1 MNAPQ
6 AAILREPESAIST
19 ALPASAEDAAR
30 AEHYA
35 LLARLFFAAPDAP
48 LLAALAALAAAG
60 DVFGGGNL
68 PFAHSPFARSPFGVA
83 WAELADAAR
92 RTDARNVCDEYEA
105 LFHGIGRPEVMLYGS
120 FYLAGFLMEEPLA
133 DLRDDLA
140 ELGLARRGGVTQTE
154 DHVAALAEVM
164 RHLVVTGADA
174 AGLAR
179 QRAFFA
185 RHLQPWYARLADAL
199 AASPQ
204 ASFYARVGALA
215 RAFFDVESEAFAMD

>member
-1 MNAPQ
+1 M
-6 AAILREPESAIST
+6 ST
-19 ALPASAEDAAR
+19 SLPASAEDAAR

-48 LLAALAALAAAG
+48 LLAALVAAG
-60 DVFGGGNL
+60 DVFGVGDSPSPL
-68 PFAHSPFARSPFGVA
+68 AHSPLAHSPFVPSPFGVA

-92 RTDARNVCDEYEA
+92 RTDARSVHDEYEA

-140 ELGLARRGGVTQTE
+140 GLGLARRGGVTETE

-164 RHLVVTGADA
+164 RHLVVSGADA

-179 QRAFFA
+179 QRAFFT
-185 RHLQPWYARLADAL
+185 RHLQPWYARLADAV
-199 AASPQ
+199 AAAPQ

>member
-6 AAILREPESAIST
+6 AALLREPEAGTSASP
-19 ALPASAEDAAR
+19 PASAEDAAR

-48 LLAALAALAAAG
+48 LLAALVAAG

-68 PFAHSPFARSPFGVA
+68 PFARSPFAAA

-92 RTDARNVCDEYEA
+92 RTDARSVHDEYEA
-105 LFHGIGRPEVMLYGS
+105 LFQGIGRPDVMLYGS

-140 ELGLARRGGVTQTE
+140 ELGLARRGGVTETE

-164 RHLVVTGADA
+164 RHLVVSGADA

-179 QRAFFA
+179 QRAFFV

-199 AASPQ
+199 AASPR

-215 RAFFDVESEAFAMD
+215 RAFFDIEREAFAMD

>member
-1 MNAPQ
+1 MSAPQ
-6 AAILREPESAIST
+6 AAILREPGFATSAS
-19 ALPASAEDAAR
+19 LPASAEDAAR

-35 LLARLFFAAPDAP
+35 LLARLFLAAPDAP
-48 LLAALAALAAAG
+48 LLAALVAAG
-60 DVFGGGNL
+60 DVFGVGD
-68 PFAHSPFARSPFGVA
+68 SSFGVA
-83 WAELADAAR
+83 WAELAEAAR
-92 RTDARNVCDEYEA
+92 RTDARSVRDEYEA
-105 LFHGIGRPEVMLYGS
+105 LFQGIGRPEVMLYGS

-140 ELGLARRGGVTQTE
+140 GLGLARRGGVTETE

-164 RHLVVTGADA
+164 RHLVVSGADA

-179 QRAFFA
+179 QRAFFT
-185 RHLQPWYARLADAL
+185 RHLQPWYARLADAV
-199 AASPQ
+199 AAAPQ

>member
-1 MNAPQ
+1 MNAPTDFHVSP
-6 AAILREPESAIST
+6 AASLG
-19 ALPASAEDAAR
+19 AEDRAR
-30 AEHYA
+30 ADHYA

-48 LLAALAALAAAG
+48 LLAGLVEAG
-60 DVFGGGNL
+60 RVFGEGDGA
-68 PFAHSPFARSPFGVA
+68 FAHA
-83 WAELADAAR
+83 WRDLADAAR
-92 RTDARNVCDEYEA
+92 QTGEAAVRDEYHA
-105 LFHGIGRPEVMLYGS
+105 LFHGLGRPDVMLYGS

-140 ELGLARRGGVTQTE
+140 ELGLGRRGGVAETE

-164 RHLVVTGADA
+164 RHLVATGPDD

-185 RHLQPWYARLADAL
+185 RHLQPWYGRLADAL

-204 ASFYARVGALA
+204 AHFYARVGALA
-215 RAFFDVESEAFAMD
+215 RAFFDIEGEAFAME

>member
-6 AAILREPESAIST
+6 AAILREPEGATSASLT
-19 ALPASAEDAAR
+19 ASAEDAAR

-48 LLAALAALAAAG
+48 LLAALVAAG
-60 DVFGGGNL
+60 KVCGVGD
-68 PFAHSPFARSPFGVA
+68 SPFGVA
-83 WAELADAAR
+83 WAELTDAAR
-92 RTDARNVCDEYEA
+92 RTDVHSIHDEYEA
-105 LFHGIGRPEVMLYGS
+105 LFQGIGRPEVMLYGS

-140 ELGLARRGGVTQTE
+140 ELGLARRGGVTETE

-164 RHLVVTGADA
+164 RHLVVSG
-174 AGLAR
+174 GLAR
-179 QRAFFA
+179 QRAFFV
-185 RHLQPWYARLADAL
+185 RHLQPWYARLAEAL
-199 AASPQ
+199 AASPR

-215 RAFFDVESEAFAMD
+215 QAFFDIEREAFAMD

>member
-1 MNAPQ
+1 MNASQ
-6 AAILREPESAIST
+6 AAILREPESATS
-19 ALPASAEDAAR
+19 LPASAEDAAR

-48 LLAALAALAAAG
+48 LLAALVAAG
-60 DVFGGGNL
+60 DVFDVGNL
-68 PFAHSPFARSPFGVA
+68 PFGVA

-92 RTDARNVCDEYEA
+92 RTDAQAVRDEYEA

-140 ELGLARRGGVTQTE
+140 ELGLARRGGVTETE

-164 RHLVVTGADA
+164 RHLVVTGPDA

-179 QRAFFA
+179 QRAFFV

>member
-6 AAILREPESAIST
+6 AAILRAPGSAPSASPPE
-19 ALPASAEDAAR
+19 SAEDAAR

-48 LLAALAALAAAG
+48 LLAALVVAS
-60 DVFGGGNL
+60 DVFGVGD
-68 PFAHSPFARSPFGVA
+68 SPFGVA
-83 WAELADAAR
+83 WAELANAAR
-92 RTDARNVCDEYEA
+92 RTDAQSVHDEYEA
-105 LFHGIGRPEVMLYGS
+105 LFQGIGRPEVMLYGS

-140 ELGLARRGGVTQTE
+140 ELGLARRGGVTETE

-164 RHLVVTGADA
+164 CHLVITGADA

-179 QRAFFA
+179 QRAFFV

-199 AASPQ
+199 AASPR

-215 RAFFDVESEAFAMD
+215 RAFFDVEREAFAMD

>member
-1 MNAPQ
+1 MSASQ
-6 AAILREPESAIST
+6 AAVLGEPESATSPS
-19 ALPASAEDAAR
+19 LPASVEDAAR

-48 LLAALAALAAAG
+48 LLAALVAAG
-60 DVFGGGNL
+60 EVFGVGD
-68 PFAHSPFARSPFGVA
+68 SPFGVA

-92 RTDARNVCDEYEA
+92 RADPRSVHDEYEA
-105 LFHGIGRPEVMLYGS
+105 LFQGIGRPEVMLYGS

-140 ELGLARRGGVTQTE
+140 ELGLARRGGVTETE

-179 QRAFFA
+179 QQAFFA

-199 AASPQ
+199 AASPR

>member
-1 MNAPQ
+1 MNAPTDFRVSP
-6 AAILREPESAIST
+6 AAVLG
-19 ALPASAEDAAR
+19 AEDRAR
-30 AEHYA
+30 ADHYA

-48 LLAALAALAAAG
+48 LLAGLVEAG
-60 DVFGGGNL
+60 RGFGDGDG
-68 PFAHSPFARSPFGVA
+68 AFARA
-83 WAELADAAR
+83 WQDLADAAR
-92 RTDARNVCDEYEA
+92 QTGEAAVRDEYHA
-105 LFHGIGRPEVMLYGS
+105 LFHGLGRPEVMLYGS

-140 ELGLARRGGVTQTE
+140 ELGLGRRGGVAETE

-164 RHLVVTGADA
+164 RHLVVTGPDD

-185 RHLQPWYARLADAL
+185 RHLQPWYGRLADAL

-204 ASFYARVGALA
+204 AHFYARVGALA
-215 RAFFDVESEAFAMD
+215 RAFFDIEGEAFAME

>member
-19 ALPASAEDAAR
+19 SLPASAEDAAR

-48 LLAALAALAAAG
+48 LLAALVAAG
-60 DVFGGGNL
+60 DVFGVGDSPSPL
-68 PFAHSPFARSPFGVA
+68 AHSPLVPSPFGIA

-92 RTDARNVCDEYEA
+92 RTDARSVHDEYEA

-140 ELGLARRGGVTQTE
+140 ELGLARRGGVTETE

-164 RHLVVTGADA
+164 RHLVVTGPDA

-179 QRAFFA
+179 QRAFFV